1 MNRRRSVRFELQM
14 PVICQWKDQQGRQYE
29 TGGFSRDIGAAGVFV
44 LSSVSPREETDVTL
58 KVLLPA
64 LGGTPSGGL
73 QLQSE
78 GKVVRIEAATGFA
91 VCCEFERVE
100 FERVDGV
107 ETKPGP

>member
-14 PVICQWKDQQGRQYE
+14 PVVCRWRDDQDRQCE
-29 TGGFSRDIGAAGVFV
+29 TGGFSRDIGVAGLFV
-44 LSSVSPREETDVTL
+44 LSSVLPPEGVAVTL

-64 LGGTPSGGL
+64 LGRASSSGL

-91 VCCEFERVE
+91 VCCEFEK
-100 FERVDGV
+100 VDGV
-107 ETKPGP
+107 EN

>member
-14 PVICQWKDQQGRQYE
+14 PVVCRWKDHQDRQCE
-29 TGGFSRDIGAAGVFV
+29 TGGFSRDIGVAGLFV
-44 LSSVSPREETDVTL
+44 LSSVLPPEGVAVTL

-64 LGGTPSGGL
+64 LGRATSSGL

-91 VCCEFERVE
+91 VCCEFEK
-100 FERVDGV
+100 VDGV
-107 ETKPGP
+107 EN